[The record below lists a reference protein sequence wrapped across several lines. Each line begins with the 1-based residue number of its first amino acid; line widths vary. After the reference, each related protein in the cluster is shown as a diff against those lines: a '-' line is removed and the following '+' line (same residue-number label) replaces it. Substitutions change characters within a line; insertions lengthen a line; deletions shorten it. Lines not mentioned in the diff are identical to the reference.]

1 MSILIGVLIRISP
14 QSHILLELLKYDQ
27 LFLDVH
33 KVEIQTAR
41 LTDIST
47 TFRMA
52 LRDKS
57 KSVLL
62 LFAKSLRVRIPPFVL
77 FYFLL
82 TRTVVV

>member
-1 MSILIGVLIRISP
+1 MSILISVLIRISP
-14 QSHILLELLKYDQ
+14 RSHILLELLKYDQ

-41 LTDIST
+41 LSDIST

-57 KSVLL
+57 KSALL
-62 LFAKSLRVRIPPFVL
+62 LFAESLRVHIPPFVL